1 MPLAALVEVTQVA
14 AITAVA
20 LTARPPPRQKAA
32 PVVVIQAAVTQ
43 AVAIPVVVTL
53 AAATRAG
60 VITGAAILAVMATAM
75 VPPLA

>member
-1 MPLAALVEVTQVA
+1 MQPAALVGATQGA
-14 AITAVA
+14 AIPEVA
-20 LTARPPPRQKAA
+20 LTAQPTPRQKAA
-32 PVVVIQAAVTQ
+32 PAAVTL